1 MMAEESKD
9 VSVREKKEL
18 EQGPEKTMPG
28 RYFVPDTDI
37 LETEDALTV
46 VMDMPGVSRD
56 RVSIDLDQGVLTI
69 EGGIDTEAYREL
81 RPVYTEYNLGNFS
94 RRFSLSEEIDDS
106 AITAQIS
113 DGVLT
118 VRLPKAEAKKPR
130 RIEVS

>member
-69 EGGIDTEAYREL
+69 EGGIDTEAYRDL

-106 AITAQIS
+106 SITAQIS
-113 DGVLT
+113 NGVLT
-118 VRLPKAEAKKPR
+118 VRLPKAESKKPR